1 MRNVAVLSALALS
14 LLTLSA
20 CNGPL
25 AQTPDPTTAREVSG
39 TPAPAVAAPFDLMTD
54 AAVLA
59 KTGLSLT
66 LVGRELILK
75 ETTTRLNVQFKL
87 PDGTLTF
94 PQTLTQE
101 LHREASA
108 GLVVL
113 VGQAFT
119 EPAATVTLK
128 PRKEAPPFRSTRD

>member
-1 MRNVAVLSALALS
+1 V
-14 LLTLSA
+14 
-20 CNGPL
+20 
-25 AQTPDPTTAREVSG
+25 
-39 TPAPAVAAPFDLMTD
+39 TD

-59 KTGLSLT
+59 RTGLNIT
-66 LVGRELILK
+66 LVGRELVLK
-75 ETTTRLNVQFKL
+75 ETTVPLNVQFKL

-94 PQTLTQE
+94 PQTLKQE

-119 EPAATVTLK
+119 EPVATVTLK
-128 PRKEAPPFRSTRD
+128 PRPMTGTGTLTSAQ